1 MRPIELLIRIDKVRH
16 KQSLHKPP
24 AVMRMKECYA
34 RCISL
39 MLLFMLPLL
48 GLIGPLSAQ
57 QYRALT
63 LRSDEVSLSFSSGD
77 RYGFSV
83 LSPTTSV
90 SSEVDRTLPWSL
102 QLPDGEL
109 SDSQVEYVGGRQVRD
124 DLVELTWRVRQ
135 DVGTSTVTV
144 EISNVDG
151 DPLPEWSLRITGPIV
166 RQVDQITFPRFK
178 VPREDSMEL
187 IMPVG
192 YGISKTIKVGTEAY
206 LPYPS
211 GSGTMQFLMASSS
224 SGTAFI
230 STRDTE
236 GHFKHFRSVADEQ
249 SVSMYVTVP
258 VSEDWRRNDDLR
270 LPWSSVIGYRKS
282 GWEST
287 VIDWYR
293 PFTYQTEWGAK
304 IVTERQI
311 PRWLMENDLWIQK
324 QKEDSYSELLRAMAL
339 YGNNISVH
347 WYHWHHYPFDTR
359 YPDYFPPKPLIKEK
373 FRELSHMGAHVVP
386 YINGRLWDPLSEA
399 FRTYHGDKALCV
411 KRDGSF
417 YEEVYRS
424 KVPHNVACPSSEI
437 WQRVQG
443 DVIDSIS
450 KRLSTSG
457 VYIDQVACAAPDLC
471 YNPDHNH
478 SLGGGNWWAKGYRDM
493 YQAARARSISDG
505 QILAT
510 EECAECY
517 IDLFDLMLIVNT
529 DRRGDNKPIPLF
541 PIVYSDRALY
551 TGYCYIASPINNG
564 SFKFITAKSLLWGS
578 QLGWIQPG
586 RIVAADAQREA
597 LFLKRM
603 QQFRAKIRSILV
615 GGQLLCEWSPREAPL
630 IDVPGHGQYPAVLG
644 AKWRSA
650 EGKPYLLLVNWDDQS
665 HKLTL
670 PTGKRITLAPLSAR
684 VDEVP
689 CQEK

>member
-1 MRPIELLIRIDKVRH
+1 
-16 KQSLHKPP
+16 
-24 AVMRMKECYA
+24 
-34 RCISL
+34 
-39 MLLFMLPLL
+39 
-48 GLIGPLSAQ
+48 
-57 QYRALT
+57 
-63 LRSDEVSLSFSSGD
+63 
-77 RYGFSV
+77 
-83 LSPTTSV
+83 
-90 SSEVDRTLPWSL
+90 
-102 QLPDGEL
+102 
-109 SDSQVEYVGGRQVRD
+109 
-124 DLVELTWRVRQ
+124 
-135 DVGTSTVTV
+135 
-144 EISNVDG
+144 
-151 DPLPEWSLRITGPIV
+151 
-166 RQVDQITFPRFK
+166 
-178 VPREDSMEL
+178 MEL

-192 YGISKTIKVGTEAY
+192 YGISKAIKVGTEAY

-211 GSGTMQFLMASSS
+211 GSGTMQFLMATSS

-236 GHFKHFRSVADEQ
+236 AHIKHFRCVADEK

-304 IVTERQI
+304 TVTEREI
-311 PRWLMENDLWIQK
+311 PSWLMENDLWIQK
-324 QKEDSYSELLRAMAL
+324 QKEDSYSDLLRAMAL
-339 YGNNISVH
+339 YGNNVGVH

-373 FRELSHMGAHVVP
+373 FRELSSMGAHVVP

-399 FRTYHGDKALCV
+399 LQTYRGDKALCV
-411 KRDGSF
+411 KKDGSY

-424 KVPHNVACPSSEI
+424 QVPHNVSCPSSEI

-450 KRLSTSG
+450 KRLSTAG

-493 YQAARARSISDG
+493 YQAARARSINDK

-529 DRRGDNKPIPLF
+529 DRRGENKPIPLF

-603 QQFRAKIRSILV
+603 QQFRAKVRSILV
-615 GGQLLCEWSPREAPL
+615 GGQLLCEWSPGEAPL
-630 IDVPGHGQYPAVLG
+630 MDVPGHGRYPAVLG
-644 AKWRSA
+644 AKWLSA
-650 EGKPYLLLVNWDDQS
+650 AGKPYLLLVNWDDQS

-684 VDEVP
+684 VDELP
-689 CQEK
+689 CQKK

>member
-1 MRPIELLIRIDKVRH
+1 
-16 KQSLHKPP
+16 
-24 AVMRMKECYA
+24 
-34 RCISL
+34 
-39 MLLFMLPLL
+39 MLPW
-48 GLIGPLSAQ
+48 
-57 QYRALT
+57 
-63 LRSDEVSLSFSSGD
+63 D
-77 RYGFSV
+77 
-83 LSPTTSV
+83 
-90 SSEVDRTLPWSL
+90 L
-102 QLPDGEL
+102 QLRDGHLPDY
-109 SDSQVEYVGGRQVRD
+109 QIEYAGGHLIEEG
-124 DLVELTWRVRQ
+124 LVELTWRVSQ
-135 DVGTSTVTV
+135 EDVTSTIRV
-144 EISNVDG
+144 EVRQKDS

-166 RQVDQITFPRFK
+166 RQIDQITFPRLRI
-178 VPREDSMEL
+178 PREDSMEL

-211 GSGTMQFLMASSS
+211 GSGTMQFLMAASS

-249 SVSMYVTVP
+249 SVSMYVTIP

-304 IVTERQI
+304 AVTERRI

-324 QKEDSYSELLRAMAL
+324 QKEDSYSDLLRAMAL
-339 YGNNISVH
+339 YGNNVGVH
-347 WYHWHHYPFDTR
+347 WYHWHRYPFDTR
-359 YPDYFPPKPLIKEK
+359 YPDYFPEKPLIKEY
-373 FRELSHMGAHVVP
+373 FQELSNMGAHIVP

-399 FRTYHGDKALCV
+399 FRTYHGDRALCV
-411 KRDGSF
+411 KRDGSY

-424 KVPHNVACPSSEI
+424 QVPHHVSCPSSEI

-493 YQAARARSISDG
+493 YQAARARSINDG

-529 DRRGDNKPIPLF
+529 DRRGDNKGGKTKR
-541 PIVYSDRALY
+541 SEM
-551 TGYCYIASPINNG
+551 
-564 SFKFITAKSLLWGS
+564 
-578 QLGWIQPG
+578 
-586 RIVAADAQREA
+586 REA
-597 LFLKRM
+597 
-603 QQFRAKIRSILV
+603 
-615 GGQLLCEWSPREAPL
+615 
-630 IDVPGHGQYPAVLG
+630 
-644 AKWRSA
+644 
-650 EGKPYLLLVNWDDQS
+650 GKVS
-665 HKLTL
+665 
-670 PTGKRITLAPLSAR
+670 
-684 VDEVP
+684 EVR
-689 CQEK
+689 

>member
-1 MRPIELLIRIDKVRH
+1 MNKSHPRHILL
-16 KQSLHKPP
+16 
-24 AVMRMKECYA
+24 
-34 RCISL
+34 
-39 MLLFMLPLL
+39 LLVLL
-48 GLIGPLSAQ
+48 LQLSGLASPLSAQ
-57 QYRALT
+57 ERSPLV
-63 LRSDEVSLSFSSGD
+63 LRGDEVSLSFSPEG
-77 RYGFSV
+77 RYGLTISSRDRSSLV
-83 LSPTTSV
+83 TS
-90 SSEVDRTLPWSL
+90 DRTLPWDL
-102 QLPDGEL
+102 QLRDGHLPDY
-109 SDSQVEYVGGRQVRD
+109 QIEYAGGHLIEEG
-124 DLVELTWRVRQ
+124 LVELTWRVSQ
-135 DVGTSTVTV
+135 EDLTSTIRV
-144 EISNVDG
+144 EVRQKDN

-166 RQVDQITFPRFK
+166 RQIDQITFPRFRI
-178 VPREDSMEL
+178 PREDSMEL

-211 GSGTMQFLMASSS
+211 GSGTMQFLMATSS

-293 PFTYQTEWGAK
+293 PYTYQTEWGAK
-304 IVTERQI
+304 AVTEREI

-324 QKEDSYSELLRAMAL
+324 QKEDSYSDLLRAMAL
-339 YGNNISVH
+339 YGNNVGVH

-399 FRTYHGDKALCV
+399 FRTYHGDRALCV
-411 KRDGSF
+411 KRDGSY

-424 KVPHNVACPSSEI
+424 QVPHNVSCPSSEI

-450 KRLSTSG
+450 KRLSTAG

-493 YQAARARSISDG
+493 YQAARARSINDG

-564 SFKFITAKSLLWGS
+564 SFKLITAKSLLWGS

-615 GGQLLCEWSPREAPL
+615 GGQLLGEWSPGEVPL
-630 IDVPGHGQYPAVLG
+630 MDVPGHGQHPAVLG

-670 PTGKRITLAPLSAR
+670 PTGKRITLAPLSAW

-689 CQEK
+689 CQKK

>member
-1 MRPIELLIRIDKVRH
+1 MNKSHPRHILL
-16 KQSLHKPP
+16 
-24 AVMRMKECYA
+24 
-34 RCISL
+34 
-39 MLLFMLPLL
+39 LLVLL
-48 GLIGPLSAQ
+48 LQLSGLASPLSAQ
-57 QYRALT
+57 ERSPLV
-63 LRSDEVSLSFSSGD
+63 LRGDEVSLSFSPEG
-77 RYGFSV
+77 RYGLTISSRDRSSLV
-83 LSPTTSV
+83 TS
-90 SSEVDRTLPWSL
+90 DRTLPWDL
-102 QLPDGEL
+102 QLRDGHLPDY
-109 SDSQVEYVGGRQVRD
+109 QIEYAGGHLIEEG
-124 DLVELTWRVRQ
+124 LVELTWRVSQ
-135 DVGTSTVTV
+135 ENLTSTIRV
-144 EISNVDG
+144 EVRQKDN

-166 RQVDQITFPRFK
+166 RQIDQITFPRFRI
-178 VPREDSMEL
+178 PREDSMEL

-211 GSGTMQFLMASSS
+211 GSGTMQFLMATSS

-249 SVSMYVTVP
+249 SVSMYITVP

-304 IVTERQI
+304 AVTEREI

-324 QKEDSYSELLRAMAL
+324 QKEDSYSDLLRAMAL
-339 YGNNISVH
+339 YGNNVGVH

-399 FRTYHGDKALCV
+399 FRTYHGDRALCV
-411 KRDGSF
+411 KRDGSY

-424 KVPHNVACPSSEI
+424 QVPHHVSCPSSEI

-450 KRLSTSG
+450 KRLSTAG

-493 YQAARARSISDG
+493 YQAARARSINDG

-615 GGQLLCEWSPREAPL
+615 GGQLLGEWSPGEVPL
-630 IDVPGHGQYPAVLG
+630 MDVPGHGQHPAVLG

-670 PTGKRITLAPLSAR
+670 PTGKRITLAPLSAW

-689 CQEK
+689 CQKK

>member
-1 MRPIELLIRIDKVRH
+1 MKMNKSHPRHILL
-16 KQSLHKPP
+16 
-24 AVMRMKECYA
+24 
-34 RCISL
+34 
-39 MLLFMLPLL
+39 LLVLL
-48 GLIGPLSAQ
+48 LQLSGLASPLSAQ
-57 QYRALT
+57 ERSPLV
-63 LRSDEVSLSFSSGD
+63 LRGDEVSLSFSPEG
-77 RYGFSV
+77 RYGLTISSRDRSSLV
-83 LSPTTSV
+83 TS
-90 SSEVDRTLPWSL
+90 DRTLPWDL
-102 QLPDGEL
+102 QLRDGHLPDN
-109 SDSQVEYVGGRQVRD
+109 QIEYAGGHLIEEG
-124 DLVELTWRVRQ
+124 LVELTWQVSQGDVTSTIRVEVRQ
-135 DVGTSTVTV
+135 KDS
-144 EISNVDG
+144 

-166 RQVDQITFPRFK
+166 RQIDQITFPRFRI
-178 VPREDSMEL
+178 PREDSMEL

-211 GSGTMQFLMASSS
+211 GSGTMQFLMATSS

-304 IVTERQI
+304 TVTERQI
-311 PRWLMENDLWIQK
+311 PRWLLENDLWIQK
-324 QKEDSYSELLRAMAL
+324 QKEDSYSDLFRAMAL
-339 YGNNISVH
+339 YGNNVGVH

-399 FRTYHGDKALCV
+399 FRTYHGDRALCV
-411 KRDGSF
+411 KRDGSY

-424 KVPHNVACPSSEI
+424 QVPHNVSCPSSEI

-450 KRLSTSG
+450 KRLSTAG

-471 YNPDHNH
+471 YNPDHDH

-493 YQAARARSISDG
+493 YQAARARSINDG

-615 GGQLLCEWSPREAPL
+615 GGQLLGEWSPGEVPL
-630 IDVPGHGQYPAVLG
+630 MNVPGHGQHPAVLG

-670 PTGKRITLAPLSAR
+670 PTGKRITLAPLSAW

-689 CQEK
+689 CQKK

>member
-1 MRPIELLIRIDKVRH
+1 
-16 KQSLHKPP
+16 
-24 AVMRMKECYA
+24 
-34 RCISL
+34 
-39 MLLFMLPLL
+39 
-48 GLIGPLSAQ
+48 
-57 QYRALT
+57 
-63 LRSDEVSLSFSSGD
+63 
-77 RYGFSV
+77 
-83 LSPTTSV
+83 
-90 SSEVDRTLPWSL
+90 
-102 QLPDGEL
+102 
-109 SDSQVEYVGGRQVRD
+109 
-124 DLVELTWRVRQ
+124 
-135 DVGTSTVTV
+135 
-144 EISNVDG
+144 
-151 DPLPEWSLRITGPIV
+151 
-166 RQVDQITFPRFK
+166 
-178 VPREDSMEL
+178 MEL

-211 GSGTMQFLMASSS
+211 GSGTMQFLMATSS

-304 IVTERQI
+304 AVTEREI

-324 QKEDSYSELLRAMAL
+324 QKEDSYSDLLRAMAL
-339 YGNNISVH
+339 YGNNVGVH

-399 FRTYHGDKALCV
+399 FRTYHGDRALCV
-411 KRDGSF
+411 KRDGSY

-424 KVPHNVACPSSEI
+424 QVPHHVSCPSSEI

-450 KRLSTSG
+450 KRLSTAG

-471 YNPDHNH
+471 YNPNHNH

-493 YQAARARSISDG
+493 YQAARARSINDG

-615 GGQLLCEWSPREAPL
+615 GGQLLGEWSPGEVPL
-630 IDVPGHGQYPAVLG
+630 MDVPGHGQHPAVLG

-670 PTGKRITLAPLSAR
+670 PTGMRITLAPLSAW

-689 CQEK
+689 CQKK

>member
-1 MRPIELLIRIDKVRH
+1 MNKSHPRHILL
-16 KQSLHKPP
+16 
-24 AVMRMKECYA
+24 
-34 RCISL
+34 
-39 MLLFMLPLL
+39 LLVLL
-48 GLIGPLSAQ
+48 LQLSGLASPLSAQ
-57 QYRALT
+57 E
-63 LRSDEVSLSFSSGD
+63 RSPLVLSGDEVSLSFSPEG
-77 RYGFSV
+77 RYGLTISSRDRSSLV
-83 LSPTTSV
+83 TS
-90 SSEVDRTLPWSL
+90 DRTLPWDL
-102 QLPDGEL
+102 QLRDGHLPDY
-109 SDSQVEYVGGRQVRD
+109 QIEYAGGHLIEEG
-124 DLVELTWRVRQ
+124 LVELTWRVSQ
-135 DVGTSTVTV
+135 EDLTSTIRV
-144 EISNVDG
+144 EVRQKDN

-166 RQVDQITFPRFK
+166 RQIDQITFPRFRI
-178 VPREDSMEL
+178 PREDSMEL

-211 GSGTMQFLMASSS
+211 GSGTMQFLMATSS

-293 PFTYQTEWGAK
+293 PYTYQTEWGAK
-304 IVTERQI
+304 AVTEREI

-324 QKEDSYSELLRAMAL
+324 QKEDSYSDLLRAMAL
-339 YGNNISVH
+339 YGNNVGVH

-399 FRTYHGDKALCV
+399 FRTYHGDRALCV
-411 KRDGSF
+411 KRDGSY

-424 KVPHNVACPSSEI
+424 QVPHNVSCPSSEI

-450 KRLSTSG
+450 KRLSTAG

-493 YQAARARSISDG
+493 YQAARARSINDG

-564 SFKFITAKSLLWGS
+564 SFKLITAKSLLWGS

-615 GGQLLCEWSPREAPL
+615 GGQLLGEWSPGEVPL
-630 IDVPGHGQYPAVLG
+630 MDVPGHGQHPAVLG

-670 PTGKRITLAPLSAR
+670 PTGKRITLAPLSAW

-689 CQEK
+689 CQKK

>member
-1 MRPIELLIRIDKVRH
+1 MKMNRSHPRHVSLLLV
-16 KQSLHKPP
+16 
-24 AVMRMKECYA
+24 
-34 RCISL
+34 
-39 MLLFMLPLL
+39 LLLQLS
-48 GLIGPLSAQ
+48 GLASPLSAQ
-57 QYRALT
+57 ERSPLV
-63 LRSDEVSLSFSSGD
+63 LRGDEVSLSFSSEG
-77 RYGFSV
+77 RYGLTISSRDRSSLV
-83 LSPTTSV
+83 TS
-90 SSEVDRTLPWSL
+90 DRTLPWDL
-102 QLPDGEL
+102 QLRDGHL
-109 SDSQVEYVGGRQVRD
+109 SDYQIEYAGGHLIEEG
-124 DLVELTWRVRQ
+124 LVELTWQVSQGDVTSTIRVEVRQ
-135 DVGTSTVTV
+135 KDS
-144 EISNVDG
+144 

-166 RQVDQITFPRFK
+166 QQIDQITFPRFK

-211 GSGTMQFLMASSS
+211 GSGTMQFLMATSS

-304 IVTERQI
+304 AVTEREI

-324 QKEDSYSELLRAMAL
+324 QKEDSYSDLLRAMAL
-339 YGNNISVH
+339 YGNNVGVH

-399 FRTYHGDKALCV
+399 FRTYHGDRALCV
-411 KRDGSF
+411 KRDGSY
-417 YEEVYRS
+417 YEEVYHS
-424 KVPHNVACPSSEI
+424 KVPHNVSCPSSEI

-450 KRLSTSG
+450 KRLSTAG

-493 YQAARARSISDG
+493 YQAARARSINDG

-615 GGQLLCEWSPREAPL
+615 GGQLLGEWSPGEVPL
-630 IDVPGHGQYPAVLG
+630 MDVPGHGQHPAVLG

-650 EGKPYLLLVNWDDQS
+650 EGKPYLLLVNWNDQS

-670 PTGKRITLAPLSAR
+670 PTGKRITLAPLSAW

-689 CQEK
+689 CQKK

>member
-1 MRPIELLIRIDKVRH
+1 MKMNRSHPRHILL
-16 KQSLHKPP
+16 
-24 AVMRMKECYA
+24 
-34 RCISL
+34 
-39 MLLFMLPLL
+39 LLVLL
-48 GLIGPLSAQ
+48 LQLSGLASPLSAQ
-57 QYRALT
+57 ERSPLV
-63 LRSDEVSLSFSSGD
+63 LRGDEVSLSFSPEG
-77 RYGFSV
+77 RYGLTISSRDRSSLV
-83 LSPTTSV
+83 TS
-90 SSEVDRTLPWSL
+90 DRTLPWDL
-102 QLPDGEL
+102 QLRDGHLPDY
-109 SDSQVEYVGGRQVRD
+109 QIEYAGGHLIEEG
-124 DLVELTWRVRQ
+124 LVELTWRVSQ
-135 DVGTSTVTV
+135 EDVTSTIRV
-144 EISNVDG
+144 EVRQKDN

-166 RQVDQITFPRFK
+166 RQIDQITFPRFRI
-178 VPREDSMEL
+178 PREDSMEL

-211 GSGTMQFLMASSS
+211 GSGTMQFLMATSS

-304 IVTERQI
+304 AVTEREI

-324 QKEDSYSELLRAMAL
+324 QKEDSYSDLLRAMAL
-339 YGNNISVH
+339 YGNDVGIH
-347 WYHWHHYPFDTR
+347 WYRWHRYPFDTR
-359 YPDYFPPKPLIKEK
+359 YPDYFPEKPLIREY
-373 FRELSHMGAHVVP
+373 FQELSNMGAHIVP

-399 FRTYHGDKALCV
+399 FRTYHGDRALCV
-411 KRDGSF
+411 KRDGSY

-424 KVPHNVACPSSEI
+424 QVPHHVSCPSSEI

-450 KRLSTSG
+450 KRLSTAG

-478 SLGGGNWWAKGYRDM
+478 SLGGGYWWAKGYRDM
-493 YQAARARSISDG
+493 YQAARARSINDG

-529 DRRGDNKPIPLF
+529 DRRGDNRPIPLF

-603 QQFRAKIRSILV
+603 QQFRAKVRSILV
-615 GGQLLCEWSPREAPL
+615 GGQLLGEWSPGEVPL
-630 IDVPGHGQYPAVLG
+630 MDVPGHGRHPAVLG

-670 PTGKRITLAPLSAR
+670 PTGKRITLAPLSAW

-689 CQEK
+689 CQEKMK

>member
-1 MRPIELLIRIDKVRH
+1 MNKSHPRHILL
-16 KQSLHKPP
+16 
-24 AVMRMKECYA
+24 
-34 RCISL
+34 
-39 MLLFMLPLL
+39 LLVLL
-48 GLIGPLSAQ
+48 LQLSGLASPLSAQ
-57 QYRALT
+57 ERSPLV
-63 LRSDEVSLSFSSGD
+63 LRGDEVSLSFSPEG
-77 RYGFSV
+77 RYGLTISSRDRSSLV
-83 LSPTTSV
+83 TS
-90 SSEVDRTLPWSL
+90 DRTLPWDL
-102 QLPDGEL
+102 QLRDGHLPDY
-109 SDSQVEYVGGRQVRD
+109 QIEYAGGHLIEEG
-124 DLVELTWRVRQ
+124 LVELTWRVSQ
-135 DVGTSTVTV
+135 EDLTSTIRV
-144 EISNVDG
+144 EVRQKDN

-166 RQVDQITFPRFK
+166 RQIDQITFPRFRI
-178 VPREDSMEL
+178 PREDSMEL

-211 GSGTMQFLMASSS
+211 GSGTMQFLMATSS

-304 IVTERQI
+304 AVTEREI

-324 QKEDSYSELLRAMAL
+324 QKEDSYSDLLRAMAL
-339 YGNNISVH
+339 YGNNVGVH

-399 FRTYHGDKALCV
+399 FRTYHGDRALCV
-411 KRDGSF
+411 KRDGSY

-424 KVPHNVACPSSEI
+424 QVPHHVSCPSSEI

-450 KRLSTSG
+450 KRLSTAG

-471 YNPDHNH
+471 YNPNHNH

-493 YQAARARSISDG
+493 YQAARARSINDG

-615 GGQLLCEWSPREAPL
+615 GGQLLGEWSPGEVPL
-630 IDVPGHGQYPAVLG
+630 MDVPGHGQHPAVLG

-670 PTGKRITLAPLSAR
+670 PTGMRITLAPLSAW

-689 CQEK
+689 CQKK

>member
-1 MRPIELLIRIDKVRH
+1 MKMNKSHPRHILL
-16 KQSLHKPP
+16 
-24 AVMRMKECYA
+24 
-34 RCISL
+34 
-39 MLLFMLPLL
+39 LLVLL
-48 GLIGPLSAQ
+48 LQLSGLASPLSAQ
-57 QYRALT
+57 ERSPLV
-63 LRSDEVSLSFSSGD
+63 LRGDEVSLSFSPEG
-77 RYGFSV
+77 RYGLTISSRDRSSLV
-83 LSPTTSV
+83 TS
-90 SSEVDRTLPWSL
+90 DRTLPWDL
-102 QLPDGEL
+102 QLRDGHLPDN
-109 SDSQVEYVGGRQVRD
+109 QIEYAGGHLIEEG
-124 DLVELTWRVRQ
+124 LVELTWQVSQGDVTSTIRVEVRQ
-135 DVGTSTVTV
+135 KDS
-144 EISNVDG
+144 

-166 RQVDQITFPRFK
+166 RQIDQITFPKFK

-211 GSGTMQFLMASSS
+211 GSGTMQFLMATSS

-230 STRDTE
+230 STRDAE

-293 PFTYQTEWGAK
+293 PFTYQTKWGAK
-304 IVTERQI
+304 AVTEREI

-324 QKEDSYSELLRAMAL
+324 QKEDSYSDLLRAMAL
-339 YGNNISVH
+339 YGNNVGVH

-399 FRTYHGDKALCV
+399 FHTYHGDRALCV
-411 KRDGSF
+411 KRNGSY

-424 KVPHNVACPSSEI
+424 QVPHNVSCPSSEI

-450 KRLSTSG
+450 KRLSTAG

-493 YQAARARSISDG
+493 YQAARARSINDG

-615 GGQLLCEWSPREAPL
+615 GGQLLGEWSPGEVPL
-630 IDVPGHGQYPAVLG
+630 MDVPGHGQHPAVLG

-670 PTGKRITLAPLSAR
+670 PTGKRITLAPLSAW

-689 CQEK
+689 CQKK

>member
-1 MRPIELLIRIDKVRH
+1 MKMNRSHPRHILL
-16 KQSLHKPP
+16 
-24 AVMRMKECYA
+24 
-34 RCISL
+34 
-39 MLLFMLPLL
+39 LLVLL
-48 GLIGPLSAQ
+48 LQLSGLASPLSAQ
-57 QYRALT
+57 ESSPLV
-63 LRSDEVSLSFSSGD
+63 LRGDEVTLSFSPEG
-77 RYGFSV
+77 RYELTISSRDSSSQV
-83 LSPTTSV
+83 TS
-90 SSEVDRTLPWSL
+90 DRTLPWDL
-102 QLPDGEL
+102 QLIDGHL
-109 SDSQVEYVGGRQVRD
+109 SDYQIEYGGGHQIEE
-124 DLVELTWRVRQ
+124 DLVELTWRVSQ
-135 DVGTSTVTV
+135 EGVTSTVRV
-144 EISNVDG
+144 EVSQKDR
-151 DPLPEWSLRITGPIV
+151 DPLPEWNLRITGPIV
-166 RQVDQITFPRFK
+166 RQIDQITFPRLK
-178 VPREDSMEL
+178 APREDSMEL

-192 YGISKTIKVGTEAY
+192 YGISKAIKVGTEAY

-211 GSGTMQFLMASSS
+211 GSGTMQFLMVTSS

-230 STRDTE
+230 STRDSE
-236 GHFKHFRSVADEQ
+236 AHLKHFRSVADEN

-304 IVTERQI
+304 TVTEREI
-311 PRWLMENDLWIQK
+311 PRWLMANDLWIQK
-324 QKEDSYSELLRAMAL
+324 QKEDSYSDLIRAMAL
-339 YGNNISVH
+339 YGNNVGIH

-373 FRELSHMGAHVVP
+373 FRELTNMGAHVVP

-411 KRDGSF
+411 KKDGSY

-424 KVPHNVACPSSEI
+424 QVPHNVSCPSSEI
-437 WQRVQG
+437 WQGVQG
-443 DVIDSIS
+443 NVIDSIS
-450 KRLSTSG
+450 KRLSTAG

-471 YNPDHNH
+471 YNPDHKH

-493 YQAARARSISDG
+493 YQAARARSINDK

-564 SFKFITAKSLLWGS
+564 SFRFITAKSLLWGS

-586 RIVAADAQREA
+586 RIVAADAEREA

-603 QQFRAKIRSILV
+603 QQFRAKVRSILV
-615 GGQLLCEWSPREAPL
+615 GGQLLCEWSPGEAPL
-630 IDVPGHGQYPAVLG
+630 MDVPGHGQHPAILG

-650 EGKPYLLLVNWDDQS
+650 EGKHYLLLVNWDDQS

-689 CQEK
+689 CQKK